1 MAARALAGAGRRMES
16 FPARRSTSAGPASR
30 APACSVTVFVLH
42 IQLTFLRMPRVAP
55 AVVVVL
61 LLAACGG
68 ERPTAEQRE
77 ARTEA
82 RRLACISEALQS
94 RGKVRVARLDTMLA
108 QIPGGSPGLGAPH
121 KFAQVYATYAD
132 LRAHEAAYVDSA
144 AHSESKEDS
153 TRFVQ
158 AAGSFRVNRP
168 APGSVEE
175 NVIRDYQ
182 RDLALS
188 RQNPEHPCN
197 RLVDDVAEKGD

>member
-1 MAARALAGAGRRMES
+1 M
-16 FPARRSTSAGPASR
+16 P
-30 APACSVTVFVLH
+30 H

-68 ERPTAEQRE
+68 SRPTAEQRE

-82 RRLACISEALQS
+82 RRQACIAEALQS
-94 RGKVRVARLDTMLA
+94 RGRVRVARLDTMLA
-108 QIPGGSPGLGAPH
+108 QMPGGGSPGMRAPH
-121 KFAQVYATYAD
+121 TFAQVYATYAD

-144 AHSESKEDS
+144 VHSESKEDS

-158 AAGSFRVNRP
+158 TAVSFRVNRP

-175 NVIRDYQ
+175 NVIRDYL
-182 RDLALS
+182 RDLSAS
-188 RQNPEHPCN
+188 RENPDHPCN
-197 RLVDDVAEKGD
+197 RLVDESGSEN

>member
-1 MAARALAGAGRRMES
+1 
-16 FPARRSTSAGPASR
+16 
-30 APACSVTVFVLH
+30 
-42 IQLTFLRMPRVAP
+42 MPRVAP

-82 RRLACISEALQS
+82 RRQACIAEALQS
-94 RGKVRVARLDTMLA
+94 RGRVRVARLDTMLA
-108 QIPGGSPGLGAPH
+108 QMPGGGTSPGLRAPH
-121 KFAQVYATYAD
+121 TFAQVYATYAD

-158 AAGSFRVNRP
+158 SAASFRVNRP

-182 RDLALS
+182 RDLAAS

-197 RLVDDVAEKGD
+197 RLVDDAAEKSED